1 MSRCCLWFVLFV
13 AVVAPAARARAQTA
27 PPAPPPTAVAAAPAA
42 PAEEGVPLRFAS
54 GYLTSNGP
62 VARLATGLAIAVGKK
77 VDLIPVLGSMV
88 WITNNQNLLSLDLA
102 LEVAF
107 RL

>member
-1 MSRCCLWFVLFV
+1 V
-13 AVVAPAARARAQTA
+13 
-27 PPAPPPTAVAAAPAA
+27 
-42 PAEEGVPLRFAS
+42 RFSS
-54 GYLTSNGP
+54 GYLAVNGP
-62 VARLATGLAIAVGKK
+62 VASVSGGLAIAVGKRT
-77 VDLIPVLGSMV
+77 DLVGALGSTV